1 MSDMPE
7 AYLEATP
14 LRAWRYLV
22 ARAGPDGRVTPGTI
36 PSATLDVLDHAN
48 LFIRM
53 DGGILWLNPTHSG
66 KGSTEQFNLAFI
78 AKARTVIAQ
87 KLGGRS

>member
-36 PSATLDVLDHAN
+36 PSATLDVLEHAS

-53 DGGILWLNPTHSG
+53 DGGILLLNPTHSG
-66 KGSTEQFNLAFI
+66 KGSAGDFNLAFL
-78 AKARTVIAQ
+78 AKARKAIAQ
-87 KLGGRS
+87 KLRGR